1 MADAAVADE
10 LDQQTDTFDYP
21 VEVED
26 AGPAAKKVKVTV
38 PRDRIDA
45 YSQQQMGNIR
55 SEAALPGFR
64 KGKAPRHLIEKRF
77 GKALRDQV
85 QGDLLRES
93 YQQALERNSLAVIG
107 EPEFEDAENLKLPDE
122 GDFTYSFTVE
132 LQPEFEVPS
141 VQGLAVRKPK
151 IEINDEHVRQARQNL
166 CEQQGSLM
174 PVEDRGAQEK
184 DYLIADVVLKEG
196 DEQIA
201 KQNDAQLVA
210 RAGRISGIE
219 VPDFADRVAGM
230 KPDEERTIEVKSPD
244 DHPNEK
250 IRGKD
255 LQIIIKLKD
264 LKALEPAEIDE
275 PFLESL
281 GFTTEQELLEAL
293 REQMVERVDADIKQ
307 SMRKQVRDHLVAN
320 TQFEVP
326 KRLAE
331 RQAGRVINRRAM
343 DLVMRGMPR
352 EQVSA
357 SLEQIKQG
365 ADAEAARELKIFFI
379 LQKVAEEKNIDVDE
393 RELNGQVAMMAI
405 NQGQRPEALRERMQ
419 KDGTM
424 ANLYTQMREQKTL
437 DALIEEA
444 NVEEFEPSVEE
455 AKQAVDEAT
464 GAAEPNE
471 DSGTEGGEDTDI
483 T

>member
-1 MADAAVADE
+1 MADAAVADAT
-10 LDQQTDTFDYP
+10 DQQTFDYP
-21 VEVED
+21 VEIEE

-38 PRDRIDA
+38 PRDRIDS
-45 YSQQQMGNIR
+45 YSQQQMGDIR

-93 YQQALERNSLAVIG
+93 YQQALERNSLAVLG

-132 LQPEFEVPS
+132 VQPEFDVPS
-141 VQGLAVRKPK
+141 VQELTVRKPK
-151 IEINDEHVRQARQNL
+151 IEITDEHVQQARQNL
-166 CEQQGSLM
+166 REQQGSLM
-174 PVEDRGAQEK
+174 PVEDRGVEEN
-184 DYLIADVVLKEG
+184 DYLIADVVLKHG
-196 DEQIA
+196 DDQIA
-201 KQNDAQLVA
+201 EQQDAQLVA
-210 RAGRISGIE
+210 RPGRISGIE
-219 VPDFADRVAGM
+219 VPDFADQVKGL
-230 KPDEERTIEVKSPD
+230 KPDEERTLQIKAPE
-244 DHPNEK
+244 DHPDEK
-250 IRGKD
+250 VRGKD
-255 LQIIIKLKD
+255 LQIIVKLKD
-264 LKALEPAEIDE
+264 LKAMVPAEIDE
-275 PFLESL
+275 AFLESL
-281 GFTTEQELLEAL
+281 GFTTEQELLDAL
-293 REQMVERVDADIKQ
+293 REQMVERVEADIKQ
-307 SMRKQVRDHLVAN
+307 SMRKQVRDHLLAN
-320 TQFEVP
+320 TQFDVP
-326 KRLAE
+326 RRLAE
-331 RQAGRVINRRAM
+331 RQADRVINRRAM

-365 ADAEAARELKIFFI
+365 ADAEAARELQIFFI
-379 LQKVAEEKNIDVDE
+379 LQKVADEKSIDVDE

-424 ANLYTQMREQKTL
+424 ANLYIQMREQKTL

-444 NVEEFEPSVEE
+444 NVEEFEPSAEE

-464 GAAEPNE
+464 GAAEPTEEPAVSGDIEAE
-471 DSGTEGGEDTDI
+471 DVT
-483 T
+483 